1 MKISQ
6 IRTVQSAV
14 DTINPMEVSS
24 DFNEVVTARRLVDR
38 KFTDKASGEEV
49 IKWILAFE
57 DGRGIWLNTSR
68 VWDALQDA
76 AKDDM
81 DLVQG
86 LAFQLTVRQWV
97 NADPK
102 PGQLASGQTFVLTP
116 VGEDL
121 PF

>member
-1 MKISQ
+1 
-6 IRTVQSAV
+6 
-14 DTINPMEVSS
+14 MEVRIIWL
-24 DFNEVVTARRLVDR
+24 A
-38 KFTDKASGEEV
+38 
-49 IKWILAFE
+49 IKRF
-57 DGRGIWLNTSR
+57 GRGIWLNTSR

-102 PGQLASGQTFVLTP
+102 PDQLAQGQTFVLTP